1 MKIPYLKKKPEL
13 KSYHNVTWEDN
24 YSWIHQK
31 NILEVLRD
39 KTKLD
44 PEVKNYLDEENSY
57 ANYHLKDTENL
68 QKKLFDEI
76 KGRIKLD
83 DESLPYKD
91 HTYEYWSK
99 TTAVGNYSI
108 KLRKK
113 IDTDLVEEIWNGDE
127 EKKKLE
133 TEYFGVGDLEVS
145 NNDKYLGYSLDIK
158 GSEYYTIFIRDIKTN
173 EIITK
178 EISETSGGITFSLDD
193 KYVFYSKLDQNHRA
207 RKIYRHEIGNFNG
220 QDELIFE
227 EKSEA
232 FTVSIGLSSDEKYY
246 FINTSDHNTSEQYY
260 FGVDEINI
268 KPKLIIKREKGIIYS
283 VSSWDSKFFNHTNK
297 DAEDFKIDVS
307 DSLEKQNW
315 KTFIPPRDEVLIGG
329 CTFLKNWIIRSETS
343 NALDKL
349 FVKNISSGVEEELIF
364 SNETVYVPGISL
376 IQKDRDTDNVYLG
389 YSSPKTPSRVYS
401 YNLSTKTKKLV
412 KEQEIPS
419 GHNPEDYI
427 VERVDYKSH
436 DGRLVPLTI
445 TRHKKTKIDGSAN
458 LLLYGYGSYGSS
470 MSPNFSSTRLSL
482 INRDIIW
489 ATAHIRGGMEKGMKW
504 WKEGKLIN
512 KKNTFEDYIHAAKYL
527 IDNNYSS
534 KGKIIGMGGSAG
546 GLLMGAVVNQAPELF
561 LGIIMAVPF
570 VDSLTTNLD
579 HSLPLTVGEF
589 DEFGNAKDIKEHFDY
604 IFSYAPYNNIKKM
617 DYPHILITTSLSAN
631 TLAVTPE
638 PHENTIF
645 LLWSKL
651 NGLNF
656 STILSLAINVRSS
669 VFINSEKGKQNEFL
683 IDPLLKPF
691 LGSATFPSNLSILL
705 ASITL
710 NSFSEIFLS
719 ISCLSFTSFLF
730 SLAL

>member
-1 MKIPYLKKKPEL
+1 M
-13 KSYHNVTWEDN
+13 
-24 YSWIHQK
+24 
-31 NILEVLRD
+31 EVLRD

-44 PEVKNYLDEENSY
+44 PEVKNYLDKENSY
-57 ANYHLKDTENL
+57 ADYHLKDTENL

-76 KGRIKLD
+76 KARIKLD

-99 TTAVGNYSI
+99 TTAIGNYSI

-133 TEYFGVGDLEVS
+133 TEYFGIGDLEVS
-145 NNDKYLGYSLDIK
+145 NNDKYLGYSLDTK

-173 EIITK
+173 KIITK
-178 EISETSGGITFSLDD
+178 EITETSGGITFSLDD
-193 KYVFYSKLDQNHRA
+193 RYVFYSKLDQNHRA
-207 RKIYRHEIGNFNG
+207 RKIYRHEIGNFNN

-260 FGVDEINI
+260 FGVDEINT
-268 KPKLIIKREKGIIYS
+268 KPKLIMKREKGIIYS
-283 VSSWDSKFFNHTNK
+283 VSSWDNKFYNHTNK

-315 KTFIPPRDEVLIGG
+315 ETFIPPRDEVLIGG

-364 SNETVYVPGISL
+364 SNENVYVPGISL
-376 IQKDRDTDNVYLG
+376 TQRDRDTDNVYLG

-504 WKEGKLIN
+504 WKEGKLTN
-512 KKNTFEDYIHAAKYL
+512 KKI
-527 IDNNYSS
+527 
-534 KGKIIGMGGSAG
+534 
-546 GLLMGAVVNQAPELF
+546 
-561 LGIIMAVPF
+561 
-570 VDSLTTNLD
+570 
-579 HSLPLTVGEF
+579 PL
-589 DEFGNAKDIKEHFDY
+589 K
-604 IFSYAPYNNIKKM
+604 
-617 DYPHILITTSLSAN
+617 
-631 TLAVTPE
+631 
-638 PHENTIF
+638 
-645 LLWSKL
+645 
-651 NGLNF
+651 
-656 STILSLAINVRSS
+656 
-669 VFINSEKGKQNEFL
+669 
-683 IDPLLKPF
+683 
-691 LGSATFPSNLSILL
+691 
-705 ASITL
+705 ITL
-710 NSFSEIFLS
+710 MLQNI
-719 ISCLSFTSFLF
+719 
-730 SLAL
+730 

>member
-13 KSYHNVTWEDN
+13 KTYHNVTWEDN

-44 PEVKNYLDEENSY
+44 PEVKNYLDKENSY
-57 ANYHLKDTENL
+57 ADYHLKDTENL

-76 KGRIKLD
+76 KARIKLD

-99 TTAVGNYSI
+99 TTAIGNYSI

-145 NNDKYLGYSLDIK
+145 NNDKYLGYSLDTK

-173 EIITK
+173 KIITK
-178 EISETSGGITFSLDD
+178 EITETSGGITFSLDD
-193 KYVFYSKLDQNHRA
+193 RYVFYSKLDQNHRA
-207 RKIYRHEIGNFNG
+207 RKIYRHEIGNFNN

-260 FGVDEINI
+260 FGVDEINT
-268 KPKLIIKREKGIIYS
+268 KPKLIMKREKGIIYS
-283 VSSWDSKFFNHTNK
+283 VSSWDSKFYNHTNK

-364 SNETVYVPGISL
+364 SNENVYVPGISL
-376 IQKDRDTDNVYLG
+376 TQRNRDTDNVYLG

-401 YNLSTKTKKLV
+401 YNLSTKAKKLV

-504 WKEGKLIN
+504 WKEGKLTN

-617 DYPHILITTSLSAN
+617 DYPHILITTSLSDN
-631 TLAVTPE
+631 RVLFDE
-638 PHENTIF
+638 PAKFTAKLREYKTDNN
-645 LLWSKL
+645 LL
-651 NGLNF
+651 
-656 STILSLAINVRSS
+656 
-669 VFINSEKGKQNEFL
+669 
-683 IDPLLKPF
+683 LLKTEMNA
-691 LGSATFPSNLSILL
+691 GHGGKSGRDGAIE
-705 ASITL
+705 
-710 NSFSEIFLS
+710 EIAIDYAF
-719 ISCLSFTSFLF
+719 
-730 SLAL
+730 ALKVAEKI

>member
-99 TTAVGNYSI
+99 TTAIGNYSI

-145 NNDKYLGYSLDIK
+145 NNDKYLGYSLDTK
-158 GSEYYTIFIRDIKTN
+158 GSEYYTIFIRDIETN

-178 EISETSGGITFSLDD
+178 EITETSGGITFSLDD

-260 FGVDEINI
+260 FSIDEINT
-268 KPKLIIKREKGIIYS
+268 KPKLIMKREKGIIYS
-283 VSSWDSKFFNHTNK
+283 VSSWDNKFYNHTNK

-315 KTFIPPRDEVLIGG
+315 ETFIPPRDEVLIGG

-376 IQKDRDTDNVYLG
+376 TQKDRDTDNVYLG

-617 DYPHILITTSLSAN
+617 DYPHILITTSLSDN
-631 TLAVTPE
+631 RVLFDE
-638 PHENTIF
+638 PAKFTAKLREYKTDNN
-645 LLWSKL
+645 LL
-651 NGLNF
+651 
-656 STILSLAINVRSS
+656 
-669 VFINSEKGKQNEFL
+669 
-683 IDPLLKPF
+683 LLKTEMNA
-691 LGSATFPSNLSILL
+691 GHGGKSGRDGAIE
-705 ASITL
+705 
-710 NSFSEIFLS
+710 EIAIDYAF
-719 ISCLSFTSFLF
+719 
-730 SLAL
+730 ALKIAEKL